1 MVALNDTFATIA
13 EAREAINRHV
23 LDDGESYR
31 VYKTDTKRHI
41 LLCKDKSC
49 SFTIRAWRTKKT
61 GVTITQLKPYSCCL
75 IVYYNNKQSLA
86 LWFLKDYYLASVVDN
101 HDITPAQIQSDE
113 RL

>member
-23 LDDGESYR
+23 LNDGESYK

-49 SFTIRAWRTKKT
+49 SFTI
-61 GVTITQLKPYSCCL
+61 
-75 IVYYNNKQSLA
+75 
-86 LWFLKDYYLASVVDN
+86 
-101 HDITPAQIQSDE
+101 
-113 RL
+113 